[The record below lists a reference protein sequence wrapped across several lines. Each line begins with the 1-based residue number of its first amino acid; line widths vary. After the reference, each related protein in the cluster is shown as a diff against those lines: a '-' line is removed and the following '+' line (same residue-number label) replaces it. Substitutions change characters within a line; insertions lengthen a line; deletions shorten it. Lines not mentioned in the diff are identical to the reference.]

1 MSELVRLAEIQAD
14 GMNEQRGNLNDG
26 FDCPKCLNKGF
37 IAFVDGTNVRCKP
50 CECMG
55 RREAIRS
62 AKRSGAEDLLRK
74 FTFDNFT
81 CTENWQT
88 TIFNK
93 AKKFAE
99 KDVGLWFIGGQVGA
113 GKTAISIAIVNRLL
127 ERKKECRFYI
137 WKNLT
142 TELNFL
148 LTEKRD
154 EYDRRM
160 DEIANVEVLYI
171 DEFIRKEPTKAEI
184 EYAYRIINSRYMA
197 YLGGKKMITLIS
209 SQNTLQ
215 KLMSLDEA
223 ITSRICEMAGDYV
236 TSISDNPKYN
246 WRLKLFRDKLNKDTL

>member
-1 MSELVRLAEIQAD
+1 MTDLERLAEIQAD
-14 GMNEQRGNLNDG
+14 SLNEQRGNLNDG
-26 FDCPKCLNKGF
+26 FDCPKCLNKGV
-37 IAFVDGTNVRCKP
+37 ILYADGINVRCKQ
-50 CECMG
+50 CECMR

-74 FTFDNFT
+74 FTFDSFT
-81 CTENWQT
+81 YSESWQKS
-88 TIFNK
+88 IYDK

-99 KDVGLWFIGGQVGA
+99 NDVGLWFIGGQVGA

-127 ERKKECRFYI
+127 ERGKECRFFI

-142 TELNFL
+142 TELNQL
-148 LTEKRD
+148 LTERRD
-154 EYDRRM
+154 EYEQRM
-160 DEIANVEVLYI
+160 NEIANVEVLYI
-171 DEFIRKEPTKAEI
+171 DEFIRKEPSKAEI

-215 KLMSLDEA
+215 KLMSIDEA
-223 ITSRICEMAGDYV
+223 VTSRICEMAGDFV

-246 WRLKLFRDKLNKDTL
+246 WRLKLFRDKLNNDTL